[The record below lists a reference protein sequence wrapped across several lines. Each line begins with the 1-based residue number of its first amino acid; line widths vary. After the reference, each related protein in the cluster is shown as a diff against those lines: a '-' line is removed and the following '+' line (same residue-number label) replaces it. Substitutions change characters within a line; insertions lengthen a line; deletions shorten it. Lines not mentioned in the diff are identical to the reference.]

1 MLNLNSTLSNFLA
14 NFISNNKLPLANE
27 AEIENGVAYKKN
39 KKKVK
44 SWRAQTCNF
53 IKKSFP
59 IQVLFKKIC
68 TQPVFTFSKLTIKT
82 LEQGVKYVQS

>member
-14 NFISNNKLPLANE
+14 TFIWNNKLPLANE
-27 AEIENGVAYKKN
+27 AEIENEVAYKKN

-53 IKKSFP
+53 
-59 IQVLFKKIC
+59 V
-68 TQPVFTFSKLTIKT
+68 
-82 LEQGVKYVQS
+82 